1 MSGNNIISTAVT
13 VFILF
18 IDCISAL
25 PCACFRHSERTH
37 FKMPCKFL
45 SHLAQK
51 DILLTLGT
59 CVISKAF
66 VKIKIWSYCC
76 VVGCSALLCRL
87 YDENHSLTVV
97 KPVQLTRAFPVLST
111 GHTAG
116 TQLKLE
122 WIEVCPLYGNIC
134 GLWTDAIWILRCS
147 RCPLMVR
154 APLMLCSCC
163 ILE

>member
-1 MSGNNIISTAVT
+1 MSGNNIIFTAVAT
-13 VFILF
+13 FILL
-18 IDCISAL
+18 IYCISVL
-25 PCACFRHSERTH
+25 PCACFSHLERTLC
-37 FKMPCKFL
+37 KTPCKFL

-59 CVISKAF
+59 HFISKAF

-76 VVGCSALLCRL
+76 VAGCSTLLCRL
-87 YDENHSLTVV
+87 YVENHSLTIV
-97 KPVQLTRAFPVLST
+97 KLVQLAWAFPVLST

-134 GLWTDAIWILRCS
+134 GLWPDAILILRCS

-163 ILE
+163 VLE